1 MVTDDLIE
9 EVDDPMPTPDY
20 YSILCFLSLNR
31 SMILALDSNSVFFST
46 DRLAHYPILIKVRK
60 EFEELLHHLFG
71 RVVVRVVRAGNLT
84 STGKWF

>member
-1 MVTDDLIE
+1 MVSDDLIE
-9 EVDDPMPTPDY
+9 EVDDPMPTHNY
-20 YSILCFLSLNR
+20 YPILCFLSLNR
-31 SMILALDSNSVFFST
+31 SMSLVPDLNSVST
-46 DRLAHYPILIKVRK
+46 DRLAHYPILNKVKK